1 MWLSKPVYEALPFY
15 YLLAGAALLGASVYL
30 DEGVWQVA
38 CIVSGLAGLLAG
50 LVVWLKRRD
59 YRRRH
64 ARGPG
69 GPLDDELR

>member
-15 YLLAGAALLGASVYL
+15 YLLAGAALLGASLYL
-30 DEGVWQVA
+30 DEGVWQA
-38 CIVSGLAGLLAG
+38 GCIVLGLIGLLAG

-64 ARGPG
+64 VRGPG
-69 GPLDDELR
+69 GPLDDEIR